1 MADKTTPPEPTE
13 GDDKENSFAVIDMTK
28 PVFVVFHQTET
39 RNNIEV
45 FQGPDAEANAKA
57 RASQKAVRTKAKVAV
72 FGPQKCVFEPP
83 EPSKAKEVQLDW
95 LAE

>member
-1 MADKTTPPEPTE
+1 MADKTQTE
-13 GDDKENSFAVIDMTK
+13 NQDDDGGNSFAAIDMTK
-28 PVFVVFHQTET
+28 PVFIVFHQTET

-72 FGPQKCVFEPP
+72 LGPQRAVYEPP
-83 EPSKAKEVQLDW
+83 EPSKAKEVKLDW
-95 LAE
+95 LGE